1 MSSNHEGSF
10 TMTAIIAEPGPSP
23 APLPLAGH
31 LLAPSRVPR
40 IFAVDDDEPFRSLL
54 SDELTERGFD
64 VTVFADGEA
73 LLAATDAA
81 ATADVIILD
90 WRLPKMAGIELL
102 PKLRQAGVGC
112 PVVIL
117 TGRPL
122 TANENRAFT
131 LGAVDFV
138 DKSRGF
144 GILVRRLR
152 LLIRESAPAPQR
164 SEGLKHGDLTLLPHV
179 GRALWKGEDVGL
191 TMSEFKVVHLLA
203 ESRGAVV
210 TYRAIY
216 DCMHYQ
222 GFLAGTGEDGFRVNV
237 RSSIRRIRA
246 KIRAFDATFDEIQN
260 MASAGYVWGKD
271 LPAVPA
277 S

>member
-1 MSSNHEGSF
+1 MS
-10 TMTAIIAEPGPSP
+10 AIIAEPGASP
-23 APLPLAGH
+23 APLPLTDR
-31 LLAPSRVPR
+31 LLPPGRVLR
-40 IFAVDDDEPFRSLL
+40 VFAVDDDEPFRSLL
-54 SDELTERGFD
+54 SDELTEYGFD

-73 LLAATDAA
+73 LLAAVDAA

-90 WRLPKMAGIELL
+90 WRLPKQPGIELL
-102 PKLRQAGVGC
+102 PKLRQAGVDS

-122 TANENRAFT
+122 TANENRAFA

-152 LLIRESAPAPQR
+152 LLIREQAPQPQR
-164 SEGLKHGDLTLLPHV
+164 NEALKHGDLTLLTHV
-179 GRALWKGEDVGL
+179 GRALWKGKDVNL
-191 TMSEFKVVHLLA
+191 TMSEFKVVHLLV
-203 ESRGAVV
+203 ESRGRIVS
-210 TYRAIY
+210 YREIY
-216 DCMHYQ
+216 DCMHYP

-246 KIRAFDATFDEIQN
+246 KIRAFDVAFDEIQN
-260 MASAGYVWGKD
+260 LASTGYAWGKD
-271 LPAVPA
+271 LATVSGP
-277 S
+277 